1 MLRRSAV
8 EEPERAG
15 RPETPPAKQDTRTDG
30 LSHPALPASAA
41 RKPPRY
47 LALLRARP
55 DGYRAPPRPSAS
67 DVVLI
72 IEVSDTS
79 LRYDREVK
87 PGLYAGCGFAEVW
100 IVDLVARSVEIHR
113 RLEKGAYAKVVTRGH
128 GATLQPFSL
137 PVVRRPVGEMV

>member
-8 EEPERAG
+8 EEPEPAG
-15 RPETPPAKQDTRTDG
+15 RPETPPAKQDTRTDD

-41 RKPPRY
+41 RKPSRY
-47 LALLRARP
+47 LALLRPRP

-87 PGLYAGCGFAEVW
+87 PRLYAAWGFAEVW

-113 RLEKGAYAKVVTRGH
+113 RLEKSAYAKVMTRGH
-128 GATLQPFSL
+128 GATPLPFSL